1 MPSTSHPHPE
11 RAPKA
16 RVEERRADLRRRL
29 SRSVLAAIAL
39 IALAG
44 SAEAQLKTVPA
55 PPPEKAL
62 PPVPPA
68 QKAPPAATAA
78 APSLAVA
85 VLQGLDK
92 TTARVSTVAAPIGE
106 AVRFGTLVIRARA
119 CVKKPPEEPPDTAAF
134 LEIDEARPLG
144 EQSTDVQH
152 LFSGWMFAESPSLS
166 TLEHPVYDVTVLD
179 CKTETGSSAKP
190 SAK

>member
-1 MPSTSHPHPE
+1 MTRTSLL
-11 RAPKA
+11 AT
-16 RVEERRADLRRRL
+16 V
-29 SRSVLAAIAL
+29 VLL
-39 IALAG
+39 ALAG

-55 PPPEKAL
+55 PPPEKAAPA
-62 PPVPPA
+62 PPV
-68 QKAPPAATAA
+68 QKAPPATTAA
-78 APSLAVA
+78 VPAATVA

-92 TTARVSTVAAPIGE
+92 TTARVSTVEAPLGE
-106 AVRFGTLVIRARA
+106 AIRFGTLVIKARA

-152 LFSGWMFAESPSLS
+152 LFSGWMFAQSPSLS

-190 SAK
+190 SSK

>member
-1 MPSTSHPHPE
+1 MRRTS
-11 RAPKA
+11 
-16 RVEERRADLRRRL
+16 L
-29 SRSVLAAIAL
+29 LATVAL
-39 IALAG
+39 LAMAG

-55 PPPEKAL
+55 PPPEKAAPA
-62 PPVPPA
+62 PPV
-68 QKAPPAATAA
+68 QKAPPATTAA
-78 APSLAVA
+78 APAATVA

-92 TTARVSTVAAPIGE
+92 TTARVSTVEAPLGE
-106 AVRFGTLVIRARA
+106 AIRFGTLVIKARA
-119 CVKKPPEEPPDTAAF
+119 CIKKPPEEPPDTAAF

-152 LFSGWMFAESPSLS
+152 LFSGWMFAQSPSLS

-190 SAK
+190 SSK

>member
-1 MPSTSHPHPE
+1 MTRTS
-11 RAPKA
+11 
-16 RVEERRADLRRRL
+16 L
-29 SRSVLAAIAL
+29 LATVAL
-39 IALAG
+39 LALAG

-55 PPPEKAL
+55 PPPEKAAPA
-62 PPVPPA
+62 PPVQKPPPA
-68 QKAPPAATAA
+68 TTAA
-78 APSLAVA
+78 APAATVA

-92 TTARVSTVAAPIGE
+92 TTARVSTVEAPLGE
-106 AVRFGTLVIRARA
+106 AIRFGTLVIKARA

-152 LFSGWMFAESPSLS
+152 LFSGWMFAQSPSLS

-190 SAK
+190 SSK

>member
-1 MPSTSHPHPE
+1 MRRTS
-11 RAPKA
+11 
-16 RVEERRADLRRRL
+16 L
-29 SRSVLAAIAL
+29 LATVAL
-39 IALAG
+39 LAMAG

-55 PPPEKAL
+55 PPPEKAAPA
-62 PPVPPA
+62 PPV
-68 QKAPPAATAA
+68 QKAPPATTAA
-78 APSLAVA
+78 APAATVA

-92 TTARVSTVAAPIGE
+92 TTARVSTVEAPLGE
-106 AVRFGTLVIRARA
+106 AIRFGTLVIKARA

-152 LFSGWMFAESPSLS
+152 LFSGWMFAQSPSLS

-190 SAK
+190 SSK

>member
-1 MPSTSHPHPE
+1 MRRTSLL
-11 RAPKA
+11 AT
-16 RVEERRADLRRRL
+16 V
-29 SRSVLAAIAL
+29 VLL
-39 IALAG
+39 ALAG

-55 PPPEKAL
+55 PPPEKAAPA
-62 PPVPPA
+62 PPV
-68 QKAPPAATAA
+68 QKAPPASTAA
-78 APSLAVA
+78 APAATVA

-92 TTARVSTVAAPIGE
+92 TTARVSTVEAPLGE
-106 AVRFGTLVIRARA
+106 AIRFGTLVIKARA

-152 LFSGWMFAESPSLS
+152 LFSGWMFAQSPSLS

-190 SAK
+190 SSK